1 MTTVLAV
8 TVATVLVVVAVDAA
22 LEARDRRRERCDH
35 HWVPDGEDAGW
46 PLERCVR
53 CGVREVAL

>member
-8 TVATVLVVVAVDAA
+8 TVAAVLVAVAVDAA
-22 LEARDRRRERCDH
+22 LEARERRRERCDH
-35 HWVPDGEDAGW
+35 EWVPDGEEAGW